1 VASIPF
7 VQSYISSPISP
18 VVAILAYVVLRT
30 MRFITDTEA
39 AILAA
44 VALIPQLQTL
54 IRNPIPPVLMIGTY
68 LFMNNI
74 GVGDDNIIGNTGTI
88 SLILAVAFQSIQESL
103 PTLLGF
109 KGSSISTGTSF
120 YNNLSFLAWLTIT
133 IPSIYFFLRG
143 RNSVENEEITQVP
156 YNKSK
161 EGFENIKEWHKDAIS
176 LIQLI
181 VLYLLATGVQSFRG
195 LFMNPVP
202 PVAMLGLLAFT
213 MWVQSNN
220 PDADYPDNEG
230 LAAII
235 AAFGFG
241 SNFTL
246 ATPVMNTLFKNTG
259 INPNDV
265 GTVTFSPEPV
275 ISPTVATT
283 QSE

>member
-1 VASIPF
+1 
-7 VQSYISSPISP
+7 
-18 VVAILAYVVLRT
+18 
-30 MRFITDTEA
+30 
-39 AILAA
+39 
-44 VALIPQLQTL
+44 
-54 IRNPIPPVLMIGTY
+54 
-68 LFMNNI
+68 
-74 GVGDDNIIGNTGTI
+74 
-88 SLILAVAFQSIQESL
+88 
-103 PTLLGF
+103 
-109 KGSSISTGTSF
+109 
-120 YNNLSFLAWLTIT
+120 
-133 IPSIYFFLRG
+133 
-143 RNSVENEEITQVP
+143 
-156 YNKSK
+156 
-161 EGFENIKEWHKDAIS
+161 
-176 LIQLI
+176 
-181 VLYLLATGVQSFRG
+181 
-195 LFMNPVP
+195 
-202 PVAMLGLLAFT
+202 